1 MSIYKFNSIF
11 HQVDISLLRHFFAI
25 ATFGGFSKASEATGV
40 SQPALSLGLQK
51 LEKSLGVSLIDRS
64 TRPFELTKAGL
75 TLLTF
80 CQRFQGSFES
90 VVEALGGTE
99 ISVQK
104 KLRIGTALSI
114 GIGPLDVLCASIEKL
129 DEKFELELLTL
140 NSYQLLNDVFEGR
153 LDAAL
158 IPDDIYDNRL
168 KFTSILKDQII
179 FIVGKKH
186 QDSFHRKD
194 WKEMTSKIPLVTF
207 PRETPM
213 RTLTDK
219 LCISEG
225 VEFNTI
231 YSVNN
236 IESLKCVVEKNR
248 GGAFVMRS
256 LVESELKEKIIFEVK
271 TPLKMPKSGISLVT
285 RVDESSDANS
295 KLILNLLKQK

>member
-51 LEKSLGVSLIDRS
+51 LEKSLGVNLIDRS

-80 CQRFQGSFES
+80 CQRFQGSFET
-90 VVEALGGTE
+90 VVEALGGNE
-99 ISVQK
+99 ISVQRR
-104 KLRIGTALSI
+104 LRIGTALSI
-114 GIGPLDVLCASIEKL
+114 GIGPLELLCANLEKL
-129 DEKFELELLTL
+129 KENFELELLTL
-140 NSYQLLNDVFEGR
+140 NSYQLLNDVYEGK

-158 IPDDIYDNRL
+158 IPDDIYDSRL
-168 KFTSILKDQII
+168 KFTSVLKDQIT

-186 QDSFHRKD
+186 QNLFHHKN
-194 WKEMTSKIPLVTF
+194 WKENASKIPLVTF

-219 LCISEG
+219 LCISEDL
-225 VEFNTI
+225 EFKTI

-236 IESLKCVVEKNR
+236 IEGLKTLIEQNR
-248 GGAFVMRS
+248 GGAFVMKS
-256 LVESELKEKIIFEVK
+256 LVEAELKDKTLFEEKVPFK
-271 TPLKMPKSGISLVT
+271 LPKSGISLVT
-285 RVDESSDANS
+285 RVDEADHSNS
-295 KLILNLLKQK
+295 KLILNLLKEK